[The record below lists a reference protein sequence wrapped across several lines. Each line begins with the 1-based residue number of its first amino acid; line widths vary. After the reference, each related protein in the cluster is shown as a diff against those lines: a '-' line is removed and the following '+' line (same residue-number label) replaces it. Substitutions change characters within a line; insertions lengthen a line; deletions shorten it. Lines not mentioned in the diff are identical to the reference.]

1 MVRFFTLL
9 GFRVSEEGIVT
20 TTTSFARFISDIL
33 VRDGHFIKVSNN
45 TYIKK

>member
-20 TTTSFARFISDIL
+20 TTTSFARFISNLL
-33 VRDGHFIKVSNN
+33 VRDGHFIKLDTNIY
-45 TYIKK
+45 TKK

>member
-20 TTTSFARFISDIL
+20 TTTSFARFISNLL
-33 VRDGHFIKVSNN
+33 VRDGEFTKLDTN
-45 TYIKK
+45 TYCKK